1 MAAPSGSIFASVVA
15 AGEPVIPNYG
25 AQSSSCVVHNHLFCT
40 DWVSHNWGPVLWPAL
55 RGHILL
61 ALVAVGI
68 GFVISL
74 ALALT
79 AHRYGWLERPTTVIT
94 TILYTIPSLAL
105 FELLVAPVGP
115 NVYSAEIALVSY
127 TLLILFRNILTGLR
141 GVPEEVL
148 EAAEGMGMSRKQAL
162 VRVELPLALPAIVAG
177 LRIAVVTIIALA
189 TIVYTIYNAGLGVPI
204 HTALGEGPFKTELI
218 AAGGLAILLALTA
231 DALLVLVQR
240 LLTPWTR
247 AGAT

>member
-1 MAAPSGSIFASVVA
+1 
-15 AGEPVIPNYG
+15 
-25 AQSSSCVVHNHLFCT
+25 
-40 DWVSHNWGPVLWPAL
+40 VLWPAL

-61 ALVAVGI
+61 ALVAVAI
-68 GFVISL
+68 GFVLSL

-79 AHRYGWLERPTTVIT
+79 AHRYGWLERPTIVIT

-141 GVPEEVL
+141 GVPPEVL
-148 EAAEGMGMSRKQAL
+148 DAAEGMGMSRTQAL
-162 VRVELPLALPAIVAG
+162 LRVELPLALPAIIAG
-177 LRIAVVTIIALA
+177 LRIAAVTIIALA

-218 AAGGLAILLALTA
+218 AAGGLAILLALAA
-231 DALLVLVQR
+231 DALLVLLQR

-247 AGAT
+247 ARAA